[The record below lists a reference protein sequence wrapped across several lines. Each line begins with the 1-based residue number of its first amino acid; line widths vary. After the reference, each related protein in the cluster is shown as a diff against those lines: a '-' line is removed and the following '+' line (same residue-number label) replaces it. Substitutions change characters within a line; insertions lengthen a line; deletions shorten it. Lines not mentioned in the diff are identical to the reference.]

1 MSRFLKSGLQG
12 MKPYAPGEQ
21 PKDSKIIKLNTNE
34 SPYPPSPKV
43 IEAIN
48 REEVGKLRLYS
59 DPGAKELVEAAAEY
73 YGVEKD
79 QIMAGNGSDELLA
92 FSFMAYGT
100 KVYFPSISYGFYKVY
115 GQIFGKKVTTIP
127 LGKDFKIIAKDY
139 YNLDGTVVIA
149 NPNAPTGIALTKDEI
164 EQIIISNKNNLVII
178 DEAYVDFGAE
188 SVVCLVGQY
197 DNLLVIQTL
206 SKSRS
211 LAGAR
216 IGVAIG
222 NKEII
227 GDLKNIKYSFN
238 PYNLNRLSIL
248 AGAAAFSDKA
258 YFEECCRKI
267 MDTRERFVQDLES
280 SGFEILPSK
289 ANFIFAKHPGISGE
303 ECFQK
308 LRGNNILVRHF
319 NDPLIK
325 DYVRITIGTEEE
337 MNAIRDQLTA
347 LENGAGS
354 DSENRAYKKK
364 RGKR

>member
-1 MSRFLKSGLQG
+1 MKRETRKMSRFLKVEFQG
-12 MKPYAPGEQ
+12 IEPYTPGEQ
-21 PKDSKIIKLNTNE
+21 PKDAKLIKLNTNE

-48 REEVGKLRLYS
+48 REEVEKLRLYS

-149 NPNAPTGIALTKDEI
+149 NPNAPTGIALTKDET
-164 EQIIISNKNNLVII
+164 
-178 DEAYVDFGAE
+178 YVDFGAE

-238 PYNLNRLSIL
+238 PYNMNSLSIL
-248 AGAAAFSDKA
+248 AGAAAFNDKG
-258 YFEECCRKI
+258 YFKECCGKI
-267 MDTRERFVQDLES
+267 MDTRERFVIDLES
-280 SGFEILPSK
+280 SGFEVLPSK
-289 ANFIFAKHPGISGE
+289 ANFVFAKPPGISGE
-303 ECFQK
+303 EYFQK
-308 LRGNNILVRHF
+308 LRRNNILVRHF

-337 MNAIRDQLTA
+337 MNAIRDQLPA
-347 LENGAGS
+347 LENGA
-354 DSENRAYKKK
+354 
-364 RGKR
+364 

>member
-1 MSRFLKSGLQG
+1 MSRFLKVGLRE

-21 PKDSKIIKLNTNE
+21 PKDSRIIKLNTNE

-48 REEVGKLRLYS
+48 REEAEKLNLYS
-59 DPGAKELVEAAAEY
+59 DPEAKELVEAAAEY
-73 YGVEKD
+73 YCVEKD

-100 KVYFPSISYGFYKVY
+100 KVYFPNISYGFYKVY
-115 GQIFGKKVTTIP
+115 GQIFGEKITMIP
-127 LGKDFKIIAKDY
+127 LDKDLKINASDY

-164 EQIIISNKNNLVII
+164 EQIIIRNNNNLVII

-216 IGVAIG
+216 IGMAIG
-222 NKEII
+222 NKDII

-238 PYNLNRLSIL
+238 PYNLNRLSIA
-248 AGAAAFSDKA
+248 AGAAAFKDKD
-258 YFEECCRKI
+258 YFENCCGKI
-267 MDTRERFVQDLES
+267 MDTRERFVKDLES
-280 SGFEILPSK
+280 SGFEVLPSK
-289 ANFIFAKHPGISGE
+289 ANFVFAKPPGISGE
-303 ECFQK
+303 EYFQK
-308 LRGNNILVRHF
+308 LRKNNILVRHF
-319 NDPLIK
+319 NELLIK
-325 DYVRITIGTEEE
+325 DYVRITIGTDEE
-337 MNAIRDQLTA
+337 MKAIREQL
-347 LENGAGS
+347 
-354 DSENRAYKKK
+354 
-364 RGKR
+364 